1 MKQIEVRGDRVHNL
15 KNIDVNGAFESLYS
29 KEERSS
35 IKVTLDDIDKIINIA
50 RIPLPEMLKSVLE
63 EGEIYC
69 LKIKETSIIIC
80 FCYAIDIINMDDN
93 YPYFK
98 EDVEEGL
105 IFATDLG
112 GNVYYYGKG
121 RDGLGLYI
129 VGAGDGNFYDEATK
143 FASTFEEFFIE
154 GIGIDILKKYY
165 RCPT

>member
-1 MKQIEVRGDRVHNL
+1 M
-15 KNIDVNGAFESLYS
+15 
-29 KEERSS
+29 
-35 IKVTLDDIDKIINIA
+35 
-50 RIPLPEMLKSVLE
+50 E

-80 FCYAIDIINMDDN
+80 FCYAIDIINVDDN

-121 RDGLGLYI
+121 REGLRLIYCW
-129 VGAGDGNFYDEATK
+129 AGDGNFYDEATK

-154 GIGIDILKKYY
+154 GIGIDILKSITDARHKNY
-165 RCPT
+165 RKSCGTIINLQWDSWLKSCVIFGRLSGKPDGCQRKAGVL